1 MSPITSIEM
10 FLAEVRT
17 RVTPQ
22 EDHPLVRSLSCWLA
36 YYRALQFIRERYH
49 RTNTAYIQAI
59 THSLRTREH
68 LPSATPRTTAAEQAQ
83 TEVEALRRQLH
94 DKSTSFSIF
103 ALGLLD
109 SMADTFQGYFGLGW
123 PRSAITHARLTRDF
137 LALCREKGWVLAP
150 TALPTLMRELHA
162 ALVAPLPSRP
172 TVMDEHPDD
181 RLMAVSPAIN
191 VYIAAMMQFLARN
204 AEHSVLRRV
213 SADRR

>member
-109 SMADTFQGYFGLGW
+109 SMADTFQCYFGLGW
-123 PRSAITHARLTRDF
+123 PRSGITHARLTRDF
-137 LALCREKGWVLAP
+137 PALCREQGLALAP
-150 TALPTLMRELHA
+150 TALPTLMRELQA
-162 ALVAPLPSRP
+162 TLVAPLASGPPVIDERP
-172 TVMDEHPDD
+172 EE
-181 RLMAVSPAIN
+181 RLTALSTALN
-191 VYIAAMMQFLARN
+191 VYIAAMMQCFARN
-204 AEHSVLRRV
+204 AAHAVLRRALT
-213 SADRR
+213 SR